1 MTIKSTIDAQHLQQD
16 IDKVSM
22 WKGKYKI
29 PFHPDKSNILFVIG
43 NKILIKLNSM
53 VINPSH

>member
-29 PFHPDKSNILFVIG
+29 PFHPDKSNVLFVIG
-43 NKILIKLNSM
+43 NKILIK
-53 VINPSH
+53 